1 MSHILLV
8 EDNIDMQTL
17 LRDML
22 VWAGH
27 QVSLGRTGQE
37 ALEAMQAGTSPD
49 VIISDLTMPR
59 MDGITLYRH
68 VRSNPCWSA
77 VRFLIMSAN
86 IYDERLQSEE
96 AAGLDG
102 IIPKPF
108 TTDDLKEFLPI

>member
-1 MSHILLV
+1 MLNILLV
-8 EDNIDMQTL
+8 EDNFDMQIL

-22 VWAGH
+22 EMAGH
-27 QVSLGRTGQE
+27 QVILGRTGQE
-37 ALEAMQAGTSPD
+37 ALEFMQTGNSPD

-59 MDGITLYRH
+59 MDGLTLYRH
-68 VRSNPCWSA
+68 VRANPHWSR

-86 IYDERLQSEE
+86 VFDERLQSED

-108 TTDDLKEFLPI
+108 NPADLNQFLQM